1 MIGLGVL
8 ATGSGAAA
16 LTGATLSNT
25 VSPTA
30 DFRVNVDTSEL
41 VVRRGS
47 NFGDSDT
54 TVSTGLADIPDTSIA
69 YVSDVA
75 SSGLNGKT
83 TFTAAA
89 NDATNGSLN
98 FGVLIPFDAIPTS
111 DGSTSVSET
120 KEYVFPDLL
129 EVENAAD
136 TGKDIII
143 QYAESISGGAAQEPN
158 GYLTDPGNEAVDGTD
173 TFSAALVSEN
183 GDSGGSSAQ
192 VSFDEVANMFQF
204 KVVNDFNDSLQI
216 VSPFGASSTPG
227 NENQLPRNGFH
238 IPATST
244 ESVSLSLNINT
255 DIGDKIN
262 RFVQNQSLNTD
273 GGTIQ
278 MVDSIFVAE
287 TNDTAS
293 DIGGSSFVINSP

>member
-25 VSPTA
+25 VSPSA
-30 DFRVNVDTSEL
+30 DFRVNVDTSEV

-54 TVSTGLADIPDTSIA
+54 TVSSGLVDIPDTSIT

-75 SSGLNGKT
+75 SSGLSGKT

-98 FGVLIPFDAIPTS
+98 FGVLIPFNAIPTS
-111 DGSTSVSET
+111 DGSTNVSET

-136 TGKDIII
+136 TGKDMII
-143 QYAESISGGAAQEPN
+143 QYAESITDGAAQEPN

-173 TFSAALVSEN
+173 AFDTALVSEN
-183 GDSGGSSAQ
+183 GDSGTSSAQ
-192 VSFDEVANMFQF
+192 LSFDEVANIFQF
-204 KVVNDFNDSLQI
+204 KVVNTFDDSLQI
-216 VSPFGASSTPG
+216 VSPNGSNTPG
-227 NENQLPRNGFH
+227 NSNQLPRNGFH

-244 ESVSLSLNINT
+244 ESVSISINIT
-255 DIGDKIN
+255 TTLGDKIN
-262 RFVQNQSLNTD
+262 NFVEAQSLNTD
-273 GGTIQ
+273 GGTMQI
-278 MVDSIFVAE
+278 VDSIYVAE
-287 TNDTAS
+287 TDDPGS
-293 DIGGSSFVINSP
+293 DIGGTNFIINSP